1 MFHEKYVS
9 FYRKIF
15 VGPVVVGGELPDFQL
30 LSYFLADHKSVI
42 QRILSEIEAIEK
54 GEMDNSG
61 DYFLGYNLGIL
72 VFDKFQAN
80 FEAFENQIGMK
91 SFILPI
97 SEFREIL
104 CEWQAF
110 INESIWKIIAT
121 SPDGWSEDR
130 IQSVIMNQNAINAIK
145 SKTFSDY
152 TSNQASDSEKTWAS
166 GVTDQTMY
174 PKK

>member
-1 MFHEKYVS
+1 MFHEKYVT
-9 FYRKIF
+9 FYRNIF

-110 INESIWKIIAT
+110 INESI
-121 SPDGWSEDR
+121 
-130 IQSVIMNQNAINAIK
+130 
-145 SKTFSDY
+145 
-152 TSNQASDSEKTWAS
+152 
-166 GVTDQTMY
+166 
-174 PKK
+174 